1 MSFQNSDPSPGTFQ
15 LLALSMLKGVGPST
29 LKKVR
34 RMDGYESMDIGELSL
49 SLSVLKKALQAP
61 GAWEAATE
69 AAHEQQLSATRNESR
84 IVSIAD
90 PDYPALLAATS
101 DDPCLLYVK
110 GKLAPS
116 ELGSI
121 AVIGTREPTSHGV
134 IITRRLVDYLV
145 GSNWSIVSGL
155 ALGCDAIA
163 HQAAV
168 DAGGHT
174 VAVLAHGLQ
183 TVSPSKNRQLAEAIL
198 SSGGALVSEFP
209 FGTQALP
216 QLFVQRDKTQAGL
229 ASGVVMVQSDVKG
242 GSLHASRASLSY
254 GRWLAVPYP
263 TGTDRE
269 AAEPKVRANLLIADG
284 EPTEKAD
291 LLRCPVS
298 ALSRVIVLRG
308 RDDYDKLPSGVNP
321 VDNSD
326 TSQPG
331 LL

>member
-1 MSFQNSDPSPGTFQ
+1 MSFRSPDPSPGTFK
-15 LLALSMLKGVGPST
+15 LLAMSMLRGVGPST

-34 RMDGYESMDIGELSL
+34 RIPGYESMDVEELSSGF
-49 SLSVLKKALQAP
+49 SLLRRSLQTP
-61 GAWEAATE
+61 GAWQSAIV
-69 AAHEQQLSATRNESR
+69 AAHEQLASATRNESR

-90 PDYPALLAATS
+90 PDYPTLLAATS

-110 GKLAPS
+110 GDLAPA
-116 ELGSI
+116 ELDSV
-121 AVIGTREPTSHGV
+121 AVIGTRHPTSHGV
-134 IITRRLVDYLV
+134 VITQRLVEYLV
-145 GSNWSIVSGL
+145 GSSWSIVSGL
-155 ALGCDAIA
+155 ALGCDATA

-183 TVSPSKNRQLAEAIL
+183 SVSPSKNRQLAEAIL

-229 ASGVVMVQSDVKG
+229 ARGVVMVQSDIKG

-263 TGTDRE
+263 TSPDRD
-269 AAEPKVRANLLIADG
+269 AAEPKVQANLLIADG

-308 RDDYDKLPSGVNP
+308 RDDYAKIPRGAYPADE
-321 VDNSD
+321 SD
-326 TSQPG
+326 ALQPG